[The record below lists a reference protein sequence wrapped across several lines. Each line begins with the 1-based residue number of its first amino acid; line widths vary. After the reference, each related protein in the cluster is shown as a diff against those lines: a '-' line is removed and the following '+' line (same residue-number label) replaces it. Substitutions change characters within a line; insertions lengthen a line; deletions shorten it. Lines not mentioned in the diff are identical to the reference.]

1 MKLTM
6 IAVTLLALAGCHKSD
21 PNTPSP
27 ESTGLTP
34 AETQGAE
41 NSAGSYPSGPGAVP
55 GSTGV
60 GATGVEDP
68 IDQPPAPD
76 TPTK

>member
-1 MKLTM
+1 MRLTA
-6 IAVTLLALAGCHKSD
+6 IAVTLFALAGCHKSE
-21 PNTPSP
+21 PSPSTP

-41 NSAGSYPSGPGAVP
+41 NAAGSYPVGPAAVP
-55 GSTGV
+55 GSSGV
-60 GATGVEDP
+60 GATGVEEP